1 MVMSRSSI
9 LQRHPR
15 LATTLLLL
23 VLGGAWI
30 SAPVTTMAEKP
41 AAEGKKEGKGNGNG
55 NSKGKA
61 KEEGGEKSK
70 DGAAAANATTG
81 TPPQGPAVPTTGL
94 FAFGKMLPVGQAHK
108 ELEIP
113 SFKNGAPASMVQA
126 KTMTRTDDEN
136 MFLEQMNIW
145 MYGPPGEAEK
155 DLRVQLRTAIFHMPT
170 NIIASEERARVS
182 RSDFDLQGDSLIFD
196 TATGQGKMVGNVK
209 MILHDASALT
219 KPASGT
225 DSPPATDTKEGA
237 EKSQKEENAKD
248 ATAPPASASSPSSS
262 PAGSAPAATT
272 PAKATTAVKPGAGAS
287 PTKPKK

>member
-9 LQRHPR
+9 LQRHLR

-23 VLGGAWI
+23 VLGGVWI
-30 SAPVTTMAEKP
+30 SAPVTTLAEKP
-41 AAEGKKEGKGNGNG
+41 AAEGKKEGKGNG
-55 NSKGKA
+55 KGKA

-70 DGAAAANATTG
+70 DGNATTAA
-81 TPPQGPAVPTTGL
+81 TPQGPPVPTTGL
-94 FAFGKMLPVGQAHK
+94 FAFGKMLPVGQAHR

-113 SFKNGAPASMVQA
+113 SFKNGAPASMVMA

-145 MYGPPGEAEK
+145 MYGPPGEADK
-155 DLRVQLRTAIFHMPT
+155 DLRVQLRTAIYHMPT
-170 NIIASEERARVS
+170 NIIASEERSRIT

-219 KPASGT
+219 KAASGT
-225 DSPPATDTKEGA
+225 DSPPATGTKEST
-237 EKSQKEENAKD
+237 EKTKKEENEKD
-248 ATAPPASASSPSSS
+248 ATSWSTPPSSS

-272 PAKATTAVKPGAGAS
+272 PATATAVKPGAGAS
-287 PTKPKK
+287 TTKPKK